1 MLQNERNSK
10 IERFS
15 IATKLTT
22 KWCHEYVKFIRF
34 IIIFSNLQIIF
45 LFSCLECLE
54 WDYDKALEEYNN
66 QKVGF
71 YLLFLAKLNYC
82 FIFLA

>member
-1 MLQNERNSK
+1 MVSRVRK
-10 IERFS
+10 IYK
-15 IATKLTT
+15 IY
-22 KWCHEYVKFIRF
+22 HN
-34 IIIFSNLQIIF
+34 FSNLQIIF